1 MMRSLARLFVGC
13 LVCIAAW
20 MFGDLPVA
28 VGDDAPSGPT
38 KVEGGG
44 AASAFRSHLQQWKDT
59 ISGLRALRNE
69 YQDATDTAQ
78 REALEAK
85 FDQLLNRGRALV
97 PVLRETGIAAYKDA
111 PNDDPE
117 LTRFLFKV
125 AKDDLVRD
133 RYDQAWE
140 LGELLVKNDCGFP
153 EIYNVAGVAA
163 FVRNDYDSARKN
175 LSLAKDRG
183 VISPT
188 GRNFLEQ
195 IDECQ
200 SLWQEEQKLRE
211 LQAGK
216 LPLVKLATTKG
227 DITIELFENEA
238 PQTVGN
244 FIHLVKDEQFYDGL
258 TFHEV
263 VGGQR
268 AASGCPN
275 GDGTG
280 DPGYKIYCECYKED
294 HRNHF
299 RGSVSMETEGTRDTG
314 GSRFF
319 ISLTPAPRLNGSY
332 TVFGRVVD
340 GMDVLAKLERT
351 TPSSPADQPDKI
363 VKATVLKMDEDKKY
377 LPVKVK
383 G

>member
-1 MMRSLARLFVGC
+1 MVRLLARLFACC
-13 LVCIAAW
+13 LVAAAVF
-20 MFGDLPVA
+20 FGGNSSATVA
-28 VGDDAPSGPT
+28 GDFPSAPA
-38 KVEGGG
+38 KAEGDNP
-44 AASAFRSHLQQWKDT
+44 SEAFREHFQQWKDT
-59 ISGLRALRNE
+59 ISGLRALRQE
-69 YQDATDTAQ
+69 YQDTTDEA
-78 REALEAK
+78 RRKALEAK
-85 FDQLLNRGRALV
+85 FDELLDQGRALL
-97 PVLRETGIAAYKDA
+97 PILRETGIAAYKDA

-153 EIYNVAGVAA
+153 EIYNVAGISA
-163 FVRNDYDSARKN
+163 FVRNEYDTARKN

-183 VISPT
+183 VISPI

-227 DITIELFENEA
+227 NITIELFENEA

-244 FIHLVKDEQFYDGL
+244 FIHLVKDKQFYDGL

-263 VGGQR
+263 IGGQR

-280 DPGYKIYCECYKED
+280 DPGYKIYCECYKEG

-319 ISLTPAPRLNGSY
+319 ISFTPAPRLNGSY

-351 TPSSPADQPDKI
+351 TPSSPVGQPDKI
-363 VKATVLKMDEDKKY
+363 VKATVLKMDEEKKY

-383 G
+383 Q

>member
-1 MMRSLARLFVGC
+1 MMRSLTRLFVC
-13 LVCIAAW
+13 YLVCIAAS
-20 MFGDLPVA
+20 MLGDPPVA
-28 VGDDAPSGPT
+28 VGDDAPSRPT
-38 KVEGGG
+38 KVEGGE
-44 AASAFRSHLQQWKDT
+44 AASVFQSHLEQWKDT

-69 YQDATDTAQ
+69 YRDATDTAQ
-78 REALEAK
+78 REALEAE
-85 FDQLLNRGRALV
+85 FDQLLNRGRALL
-97 PVLRETGIAAYKDA
+97 PILRETGIAAYKDA

-133 RYDQAWE
+133 RYNQAWE

-195 IDECQ
+195 IDDCQ

-244 FIHLVKDEQFYDGL
+244 FIHLVKDKQFYDGL
-258 TFHEV
+258 AFHEV

-280 DPGYKIYCECYKED
+280 DPGYKIYCECYKEG
-294 HRNHF
+294 HRKHF

-319 ISLTPAPRLNGSY
+319 ISFTPAPRLNGSY

-383 G
+383 Q